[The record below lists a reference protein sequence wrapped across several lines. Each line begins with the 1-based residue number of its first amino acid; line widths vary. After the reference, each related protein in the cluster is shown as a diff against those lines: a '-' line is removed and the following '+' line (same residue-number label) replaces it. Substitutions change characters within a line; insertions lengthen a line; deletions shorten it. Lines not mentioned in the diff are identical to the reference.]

1 MKVALLA
8 STEDPDELACRAA
21 RNDYTTEFVADR
33 GFSEVMKPVDG
44 DSPEEKKE
52 NLISQLM
59 ERGHYG
65 PFEHPNATFAVRG
78 ISRLCMA
85 QITRHRHASFD
96 VQSLRYTIPERGTD
110 VRDSVVVPPSVE
122 EANLTEEF
130 IEGCERQFEL
140 YHNLIDEDAPKKFRG
155 DGTTPPEDAR
165 FLLPMATKVNMV
177 FTLNARALMHV
188 ADMRA
193 AADAQWEVRE
203 LTDRMLE
210 LAEDWMPT
218 TFETY
223 REEMLGRKN
232 RLAP

>member
-1 MKVALLA
+1 L
-8 STEDPDELACRAA
+8 
-21 RNDYTTEFVADR
+21 
-33 GFSEVMKPVDG
+33 
-44 DSPEEKKE
+44 
-52 NLISQLM
+52 
-59 ERGHYG
+59 
-65 PFEHPNATFAVRG
+65 
-78 ISRLCMA
+78 
-85 QITRHRHASFD
+85 
-96 VQSLRYTIPERGTD
+96 
-110 VRDSVVVPPSVE
+110 
-122 EANLTEEF
+122 
-130 IEGCERQFEL
+130 EGCERQFEL

-155 DGTTPPEDAR
+155 EDVTPPEDAR

-177 FTLNARALMHV
+177 FTLNGRALMHV

-210 LAEDWMPT
+210 LAENWMPV